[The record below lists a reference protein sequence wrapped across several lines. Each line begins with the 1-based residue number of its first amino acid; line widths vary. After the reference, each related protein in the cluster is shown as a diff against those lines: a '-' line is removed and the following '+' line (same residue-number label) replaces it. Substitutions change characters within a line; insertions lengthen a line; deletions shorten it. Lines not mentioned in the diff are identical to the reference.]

1 MSEAASSAP
10 RPIRRLLVA
19 NRGEIAV
26 RVMRAAAE
34 MEIETIAVFSAD
46 DAEALHVRK
55 ADRAVALERAGPR
68 AYLNAAG
75 IVAAAVEAGADAVHP
90 GYGFLSENA
99 GFARACAGAGLT
111 FVGPSP
117 EALELFGD
125 KSAARALAAELGVPM
140 LPGTGRNASLEE
152 VRAFFDGLGPNAAIM
167 IKAAAGGGGR
177 GMRRV
182 TEAADLEEAYARCR
196 SEAKMAF
203 GSDEVYAERLIRR
216 ARHIEVQVLG
226 DGASVT
232 HLWERDCTLQRRNQK
247 IVEIAPAPFLDPD
260 LRARILDAA
269 LTMAGAADYRALGT
283 FEFLVD
289 RDATRPEDAFAFMEA
304 NPRLQVEHT
313 VTEEVTGLD
322 LVKLQIRAA
331 EGASLADLG
340 LAGPPPEP
348 RGFAVQLRLNA
359 ETYGAK
365 GLIKP
370 ASGTLT
376 AFDLPSGPGVRVDT
390 AGFAGFRTNPGF
402 DTLLA
407 KLICHDPSSDYASAV
422 RRTYRALCEFRIE
435 GVATNAAIL
444 RNLLTRPDFLANDVD
459 TGFLEAHGPELT
471 AEAAHPARHAVAAEP
486 QAAAA
491 AAAPDALPDLPEGAA
506 FLRAPIEGSVI
517 ALSVEPEAEIP
528 AGAGVIVLEAMKME
542 HGVAAPSAGRVLR
555 FLVKPGEM
563 ATEGQ
568 PVAIYAPDESL
579 GADAAETAEIDLDH
593 IRPDLAEA
601 MERRRITLDEARPD
615 AVARRRK
622 TGQRTA
628 RENVADLTDD
638 GSFTEYGGL
647 VIAAQR
653 TRRPIEDLIART
665 PADGLVAG
673 VGHVNGDRFDADK
686 ARCAVLAYDY
696 TVLAGTQGW
705 KNHAKTDRLLKI
717 ANRRRLPLIFFTEG
731 GGGRPGDTD
740 FINSG
745 GLDTPT
751 FHMMAG
757 HSGLAP
763 MVGVVSGRCFAGNAA
778 ALGLCDVIIATE
790 NTNLG
795 MGGPAMI
802 EGGGLGVYTPEE
814 VGPMSVQVPNGVVD
828 VLVKDEAEAVDV
840 AKRYLSYF
848 QGPVKDW
855 TAADQR
861 RLRHVVP
868 ENRRQAYDIR
878 AAIDLIADEGS
889 VLELRRGFGHGMITS
904 LIRVAGQP
912 VGVVA
917 NNPMHLGGAIDSPAA
932 DKAARFMT
940 VCDAHDVPVL
950 YLCDT
955 PGNMVGPEA
964 EKTGL
969 VRHCSRLFLV
979 GANLTVPFFTVVLRK
994 GYGLGAQGM
1003 AGGGFHN
1010 PLFLV
1015 SWPTGEFGG
1024 MGLEGFVR
1032 LGFRDKLAAIED
1044 PEAREAE
1051 FQRLV
1056 AAEYSRGAA
1065 LSAASLFEID
1075 DVIDPAETRDWISS
1089 ALDTPWQGL
1098 GRGPSGKKHAWIDA
1112 W

>member
-1 MSEAASSAP
+1 MSDPASP

-34 MEIETIAVFSAD
+34 MEIETIALHSAD
-46 DAEALHVRK
+46 DADALHVRK
-55 ADRAVALERAGPR
+55 ADRAVSLPGVGPR
-68 AYLNAAG
+68 AYLDAEG
-75 IVAAAVEAGADAVHP
+75 IARAAAEAGADAVHP

-99 GFARACAGAGLT
+99 GFARACAAAGLT

-152 VRAFFDGLGPNAAIM
+152 VTAFFESLGPNAAVM

-182 TEAADLEEAYARCR
+182 TDAADLAEAYARCK

-269 LTMAGAADYRALGT
+269 LTMAGAAAYRALGT

-289 RDATRPEDAFAFMEA
+289 RDADRPEHQFAFMEA

-313 VTEEVTGLD
+313 VTEEITGLD

-348 RGFAVQLRLNA
+348 RGHAVQLRLNA
-359 ETYGAK
+359 ETYGAN

-407 KLICHDPSSDYASAV
+407 KLICHDPSPDYAAAV

-459 TGFLEAHGPELT
+459 TGFLEAHAAELT
-471 AEAAHPARHAVAAEP
+471 AEAAHPARHAVAAP
-486 QAAAA
+486 AAETAA
-491 AAAPDALPDLPEGAA
+491 AAAPDAAPDLPEGAE

-517 ALSVEPEAEIP
+517 ALTAEPEVELA
-528 AGAGVIVLEAMKME
+528 AGSGVIVLEAMKME
-542 HGVAAPSAGRVLR
+542 HGVTAPAAGRILR
-555 FLVKPGEM
+555 FLVQPGQM

-568 PVAIYAPDESL
+568 PVAIFAPDETL
-579 GADAAETAEIDLDH
+579 AGGAAEAAEIDLDH

-601 MERRRITLDEARPD
+601 MERRRMTRDEARPD

-628 RENVADLTDD
+628 RENVADLTD
-638 GSFTEYGGL
+638 GSPFTEYGGL

-673 VGHVNGDRFDADK
+673 VGHVNGNLFEADK

-705 KNHAKTDRLLKI
+705 KNHAKTDRLLTV
-717 ANRRRLPLIFFTEG
+717 AGRRRLPLVFFTEG

-751 FHMMAG
+751 FHMMAA

-763 MVGVVSGRCFAGNAA
+763 MIGVVSGRCFAGNAA

-802 EGGGLGVYTPEE
+802 EGGGLGVYTPEQ

-828 VLVKDEAEAVDV
+828 VLVKDEAEAVAT
-840 AKRYLSYF
+840 AKKYLSYF

-855 TAADQR
+855 TAPDQR

-904 LIRVAGQP
+904 LIRVGGQP
-912 VGVVA
+912 MGVVA

-1010 PLFLV
+1010 PLFIV

-1032 LGFRDKLAAIED
+1032 LGFRDKLAAIAD

-1075 DVIDPAETRDWISS
+1075 DVIDPAETRTWIGS
-1089 ALDTPWQGL
+1089 ALDTPWQGR
-1098 GRGPSGKKHAWIDA
+1098 GRGPNGKKHAWIDA